1 MSPEPFRQQTPPGAD
16 DLFARTAA
24 RAESF
29 VFDRAVA
36 EVFDDMVAR
45 SVPFY
50 AEQQHMVVEL
60 VRRYWQPGTVVVDL
74 GCSTGTT
81 LVNVCA
87 AIDAALGVGVDNSAP
102 MLERA
107 AARIEAG
114 ELGDRIRLVVADLA
128 DDPARLPLDGASV
141 VIMLWTLQFVDPVQR
156 ERLLRCIHDRL
167 TPGGAL
173 ILAEKILPRDSRA
186 DQLFVELYHELK
198 RRNHYSDTEITR
210 KRDALEKILVPLRI
224 DENLALLRRSGF
236 AVAEPFFQWYSF
248 ASFLCLKKAGGSA
261 GKR

>member
-1 MSPEPFRQQTPPGAD
+1 MPGAD
-16 DLFARTAA
+16 DLFARTTA
-24 RAESF
+24 RGEGF

-36 EVFDDMVAR
+36 EVFDDMVRR

-60 VRRYWQPGTVVVDL
+60 VRRFWQPGTVVVDL

-81 LVNVCA
+81 LVNVCG
-87 AIDAALGVGVDNSAP
+87 AIASVPGIGVDNSAP

-107 AARIEAG
+107 ADRVEANTLG
-114 ELGDRIRLVVADLA
+114 ERIRLVVADLGEE
-128 DDPARLPLDGASV
+128 PAQLPLDGASV
-141 VIMLWTLQFVDPVQR
+141 VIMLWTLQFVDPPQR
-156 ERLLRCIHDRL
+156 ERLLRRIHDRL
-167 TPGGAL
+167 MPGGAL

-198 RRNHYSDTEITR
+198 RRNRYSDTEITR
-210 KRDALEKILVPLRI
+210 KRDALEKILVPLRV
-224 DENLALLRRSGF
+224 DENLSLLRRCGF

-248 ASFLCLKKAGGSA
+248 ASFLCLKDAGVGA
-261 GKR
+261 GDR